1 MSSNRLSEPHRKIF
15 KSRQKSFHLTPSNTA
30 RCYTNVTFS
39 LSRFTT
45 RPASSNNLNFVSAFR
60 VQNQVHGQSKPAFAR
75 HALLPY
81 SPIVVICFY
90 ISTIFH
96 FPTSRLCFT
105 ISNQNGHVIA
115 RNLVLN
121 VLFMWKCHQ
130 HGPSS
135 SSHCSLS
142 PIHTTC
148 FPAFFDFVL
157 LLGAC
162 FMQLFFVLPR
172 RTKILENLA
181 QSVFVSRAMTK
192 TGRRAVFVY
201 VDGHV

>member
-1 MSSNRLSEPHRKIF
+1 MAN
-15 KSRQKSFHLTPSNTA
+15 
-30 RCYTNVTFS
+30 
-39 LSRFTT
+39 LSRHSLVTACFHTLPLLWFAFT
-45 RPASSNNLNFVSAFR
+45 FR
-60 VQNQVHGQSKPAFAR
+60 LFFIF
-75 HALLPY
+75 LLRDSVLPF
-81 SPIVVICFY
+81 PIRTATW
-90 ISTIFH
+90 SH
-96 FPTSRLCFT
+96 
-105 ISNQNGHVIA
+105 

-135 SSHCSLS
+135 SSNCSLS

-172 RTKILENLA
+172 RTQILENLA

-192 TGRRAVFVY
+192 TGRRAVFVFMSMGMY
-201 VDGHV
+201 SETLPVLHPFPLDTSENLHN